1 MNKSK
6 FSFLFLMLI
15 LACLTVTPAFSQAE
29 KVFLTNFNSG
39 DIPSIDQALVSD
51 FIGIQLADELTVGL
65 LRQNEENGELEPGM
79 AVEWTAS
86 EDNLVYTFKLLEGI
100 PWVTY
105 NTQTNAVEEVKDCDG
120 NVRTVTAQDFVYGT
134 ERTLRPATASSYAFL
149 VNQAIVGAED
159 YNLDVTQDFSTVGIK
174 AIDDATIEISFK
186 EDGVFNLNIVSMW
199 MMHAMPSWVIDGDAC
214 TEGLAERWSETGTYQ
229 GYGPFMLK
237 EWTHDSHLILVK
249 NPFWPGT
256 DAVPQPKLDG
266 VHYSLIGDV
275 MALSEYEAG
284 NMDYAIIPSGD
295 YDRIITAPEY
305 QDHLIYKPTSIGT
318 EWLVYNPWLA
328 PTDDVRVRQA
338 LNYAV
343 DRQAVVDTVKAGEPA
358 PYFVNPAV
366 AGAPKPEDYPE
377 LGVGYDPE
385 KAKALIDEY
394 CAEKGIKPSDLTIV
408 YSYNTTDAQKIRA
421 ETIQSMWVNTLG
433 INVTLKNSDWA
444 VFKVERNQGLDNVY
458 RSSWVQDYMDAN
470 NFTADVFLCPGGAYQ
485 EITDWPSLACAD
497 LSNPKYVEYADVI
510 KSAGKETDPIARA
523 ALYARG
529 EEILIE
535 EEAIINP
542 LSWNN
547 SYVLQNPRI
556 IAPISVTGY
565 ERWEKWDI
573 QD

>member
-1 MNKSK
+1 MKKSK
-6 FSFLFLMLI
+6 LFFLFAVLI
-15 LACLTVTPAFSQAE
+15 LVCLTLVPVSAQSE
-29 KVFLTNFNSG
+29 KVFRTNFNSG

-51 FIGIQLADELTVGL
+51 FIGIQLVDELTVGL

-79 AVEWTAS
+79 ATDWSAS
-86 EDNLVYTFKLLEGI
+86 EDSLTYTFNLMEGV
-100 PWVTY
+100 PWVVY
-105 NTQTNAVEEVKDCDG
+105 NPATGAVEEVKDCDG

-134 ERTLRPATASSYAFL
+134 ERTLRPVTASPYAFL
-149 VNQAIVGAED
+149 VNQALVGAED
-159 YNLDVTQDFSTVGIK
+159 YNLDKTQDFSTVGIK
-174 AIDDATIEISFK
+174 ALDGKTLEVTFK

-229 GYGPFMLK
+229 GYGPFILK
-237 EWTHDSHLILVK
+237 EWTHDSHLELVK

-256 DAVPQPKLDG
+256 AAVPQPKLDS

-284 NMDYAIIPSGD
+284 NMDYAIIPAGD
-295 YDRIITAPEY
+295 YDRIITSPEY

-318 EWLVYNPWLA
+318 EWLVYNHLLA
-328 PTDDVRVRQA
+328 PTDDVRVRLA
-338 LNYAV
+338 LSYAI
-343 DRQAVVDTVKAGEPA
+343 DKQAVVDTVKAGEAA

-366 AGAPKPEDYPE
+366 AGAPKPADYPE
-377 LGVGYDPE
+377 LGIMYDPE
-385 KAKALIDEY
+385 KAKALIAEY
-394 CAEKGIKPSDLTIV
+394 CEEKGITPSEISLS
-408 YSYNTTDAQKIRA
+408 YSFNTTDAQKIRA
-421 ETIQSMWVNTLG
+421 ETIQAMWVSTLG

-444 VFKVERNQGLDNVY
+444 VFKEERSNGMDNVY

-470 NFTADVFLCPGGAYQ
+470 NFTADVFLCPGGSYQ
-485 EITDWPSLACAD
+485 DITDWPSLACAD

-510 KSAGKETDPIARA
+510 KQAGKQDDPAARA

-529 EEILIE
+529 EEILIN

-556 IAPISVTGY
+556 VAPVSVTGY

-573 QD
+573 Q